1 MSTGRVLATI
11 AAAILIFFGVLFVW
25 GAFSEQ
31 GNPGWILVG
40 LIGIAAGFILI
51 WLFRRRAAA
60 AAEAA
65 QLVQKI
71 ELSGDIDLETLT
83 CEHCGGRLSAENIQ
97 VIAGS
102 PVVSCPY
109 CNSSYQ
115 ISEEP
120 KW

>member
-1 MSTGRVLATI
+1 MSAGRLIATL
-11 AAAILIFFGVLFVW
+11 AAAILIFFGVLFIW
-25 GAFSEQ
+25 GAFSEA
-31 GNPGWILVG
+31 GNPGWILIG
-40 LIGIAAGFILI
+40 LIGIGAGFGLI
-51 WLFRRRAAA
+51 WLSRRRAVAPS
-60 AAEAA
+60 ESG

-83 CEHCGGRLSAENIQ
+83 CERCGGRLSAENIQ

>member
-1 MSTGRVLATI
+1 MSAGRLIATI
-11 AAAILIFFGVLFVW
+11 AAAILILFGILFVW

-31 GNPGWILVG
+31 GNPNWILIG
-40 LIGIAAGFILI
+40 LIGIGAGFGLI
-51 WLFRRRAAA
+51 WLSRRRAAP
-60 AAEAA
+60 AAESG

-83 CEHCGGRLSAENIQ
+83 CEHCGGRLSAENVQ
-97 VIAGS
+97 VVAGA
-102 PVVSCPY
+102 PVVNCPY